1 MSAPYR
7 FSEVWRIRASRDR
20 VFAVL
25 RDLERY
31 PLWWPQVRS
40 IAAIDESSALV
51 TIRSALP
58 VSLRIVT
65 VRAID
70 DDARMVLEAHL
81 AGDLEGWSRWTL
93 HAVANGTVARFE
105 ESALLCKAI
114 PRGIDTL
121 VRPIFRANHS
131 FMMRSG
137 ERGIH
142 TYLSQIGTSAKRS

>member
-1 MSAPYR
+1 MSVPYR
-7 FSEVWRIRASRDR
+7 FSEAWRIRAPRDR

-40 IAAIDESSALV
+40 IVGIDDASALV

-58 VSLRIVT
+58 VSLRFVS

-81 AGDLEGWSRWTL
+81 SGDLEGWSRWTL
-93 HAVANGTVARFE
+93 HAAPNGTVARFD
-105 ESALLCKAI
+105 ESALLRKAI
-114 PRGIDTL
+114 PRGIDVL
-121 VRPIFRANHS
+121 VRPIFRANHA

-137 ERGIH
+137 ERGLR
-142 TYLSQIGTSAKRS
+142 TYLSQIDGT